1 MLMKKILLLSTL
13 VMGATLAMADN
24 KTINVTTAGSL
35 STLISES
42 EKETVTELTLTGNI
56 NKSDFLFID
65 TQMKNLESL
74 NIKDVNI
81 QAVTL
86 NEKKYPANEIPDS
99 AFMQNGYENQN
110 NVWVYTGNKNIK
122 SFILPSSITSI
133 GNSAFDEVKATSI
146 DFSNCTALEI
156 IKSHAFDGVQVTS
169 INLSGLTS
177 LKTIGDYAFCQTQAT
192 TINLEGCSAL
202 EALGERAFAQSYFVT
217 SVNLNGCTSFKTV
230 SDRSFLNLAKNS
242 APKSFIIDL
251 SDTQIETIVT
261 SAFQSSKATEYVFPT
276 TLKEIE
282 AKAFYLANA
291 IKKLTF
297 NSASVTIA
305 ENSFQSTVMDNA
317 TIIVPEGAEN
327 TYKDYGFEKA
337 TATTTGINSLI
348 INNKKNGNIYTID
361 GKKVSNANHGLFIVN
376 GKKVLVK

>member
-1 MLMKKILLLSTL
+1 MKKILLLNTL
-13 VMGATLAMADN
+13 VMGATLAMAEN

-35 STLISES
+35 SSLINES
-42 EKETVTELTLTGNI
+42 EIESITELTLTGNI
-56 NKSDFLFID
+56 NKSDFCFID
-65 TQMKNLESL
+65 TTLTKLETL
-74 NIKDVNI
+74 NIKDVTI
-81 QAVTL
+81 EAET
-86 NEKKYPANEIPDS
+86 KHGKTYPANEIPDS
-99 AFMQNGYENQN
+99 AFMQNGYENKN

-133 GNSAFDEVKATSI
+133 GKSAFDDVKATSI
-146 DFSNCTALEI
+146 DFRNCTALET
-156 IKSHAFDGVQVTS
+156 IKSHAFNVAQVTS

-177 LKTIGDYAFCQTQAT
+177 LKTIGDYAFFQTQAT

-202 EALGERAFAQSYFVT
+202 EALGERAFAQNYFVT

-261 SAFQSSKATEYVFPT
+261 SAFQSSKATEYVFPV
-276 TLKEIE
+276 TLKEI
-282 AKAFYLANA
+282 ATKAFYLASA

-305 ENSFQSTVMDNA
+305 ENSFQSTVKTKA
-317 TIIVPEGAEN
+317 TVIVPEGAEE
-327 TYKDYGFEKA
+327 TYKGYGFEKA
-337 TATTTGINSLI
+337 ATTTGINSHVFDTH
-348 INNKKNGNIYTID
+348 KKDKIYTID

-376 GKKVLVK
+376 GKKVFIK

>member
-1 MLMKKILLLSTL
+1 MKKRLLLISAL
-13 VMGATLAMADN
+13 FMGVTLAMAEN

-35 STLISES
+35 SSLINES
-42 EKETVTELTLTGNI
+42 EIESITELTLTGSI
-56 NKSDFLFID
+56 NKSDFHFID
-65 TQMKNLESL
+65 TKLTVLETL

-81 QAVTL
+81 EAET
-86 NEKKYPANEIPDS
+86 KHGKTYPANEIPDS
-99 AFMQNGYENQN
+99 AFMQNGYKNQHD
-110 NVWVYTGNKNIK
+110 VWVYTGNKNIK

-133 GNSAFDEVKATSI
+133 GNSAFYEVKATSI
-146 DFSNCTALEI
+146 DFSNCTALET

-202 EALGERAFAQSYFVT
+202 ESLGERAFAQSYFVT

-242 APKSFIIDL
+242 APTSFIIDL

-305 ENSFQSTVMDNA
+305 ENSFQPTVKTNA
-317 TIIVPEGAEN
+317 TIIVPKGAEE
-327 TYKDYGFEKA
+327 TYKGYGFEKA
-337 TATTTGINSLI
+337 ATTTGINSHVFDTQ
-348 INNKKNGNIYTID
+348 KKYKIYTID
-361 GKKVSNANHGLFIVN
+361 GKKVSEAKHGLFIVN

>member
-13 VMGATLAMADN
+13 VMGATLAMAEN

-86 NEKKYPANEIPDS
+86 NEKEYPANEIPDS
-99 AFMQNGYENQN
+99 AFMQNGYENKN

-133 GNSAFDEVKATSI
+133 GKSAFDDVKATSI
-146 DFSNCTALEI
+146 DFRNCTALET
-156 IKSHAFDGVQVTS
+156 IKSHAFNVAQITS
-169 INLSGLTS
+169 INLSGLTA
-177 LKTIGDYAFCQTQAT
+177 LKSIGDYAFCQTQAT
-192 TINLEGCSAL
+192 SINLEGCNAL
-202 EALGERAFAQSYFVT
+202 ETIGKNAFAQSYFVT

-261 SAFQSSKATEYVFPT
+261 SAFQSSKATEYVFPA
-276 TLKEIE
+276 TLKEI
-282 AKAFYLANA
+282 ATKAFYLASA

-305 ENSFQSTVMDNA
+305 ENSFQSTVKTKA
-317 TIIVPEGAEN
+317 TVIVPEGAEE
-327 TYKDYGFEKA
+327 TYKGYGFEKA
-337 TATTTGINSLI
+337 ATTTGINSLI

>member
-1 MLMKKILLLSTL
+1 MKKRLLLISAL
-13 VMGATLAMADN
+13 FMGVTLAMAEN
-24 KTINVTTAGSL
+24 ETINVTTAGSL
-35 STLISES
+35 SSLINES
-42 EKETVTELTLTGNI
+42 EIESITELTLTGNI

-86 NEKKYPANEIPDS
+86 NEKEYPANEIPDS
-99 AFMQNGYENQN
+99 VFMQNGYENQN

-133 GNSAFDEVKATSI
+133 GNRAFYEVKATSI
-146 DFSNCTALEI
+146 DFSNCTALET

-177 LKTIGDYAFCQTQAT
+177 LKTIGDYAFFQTQAT

-202 EALGERAFAQSYFVT
+202 EALGERAFAQNYFVT

-242 APKSFIIDL
+242 APTSFIIDL
-251 SDTQIETIVT
+251 SDTQIETIVV

-282 AKAFYLANA
+282 AKAFNLANA

-297 NSASVTIA
+297 NSASVTMA
-305 ENSFQSTVMDNA
+305 SNSFPSTVMEKA
-317 TIIVPEGAEN
+317 TIIVPEGAEE
-327 TYKDYGFEKA
+327 TYKGYGFEKA
-337 TATTTGINSLI
+337 STTTGINSHVFDI
-348 INNKKNGNIYTID
+348 WKKDKIYTID
-361 GKKVSNANHGLFIVN
+361 GKKVSEAKHGLFIVN
-376 GKKVLVK
+376 GKKLFMK

>member
-1 MLMKKILLLSTL
+1 MKKRLLLISAL
-13 VMGATLAMADN
+13 FMGVTLAMAEN

-35 STLISES
+35 SSLINES
-42 EKETVTELTLTGNI
+42 EIESITELTLTGNI

-86 NEKKYPANEIPDS
+86 NEKEYPANEIPDS

-133 GNSAFDEVKATSI
+133 GNSAFYEVKATSI
-146 DFSNCTALEI
+146 DFSNCTALET

-169 INLSGLTS
+169 INLSGLTA
-177 LKTIGDYAFCQTQAT
+177 LKSIGDYAFCQTQAT
-192 TINLEGCSAL
+192 SINLEGCSAL

-242 APKSFIIDL
+242 APTSFIIDL
-251 SDTQIETIVT
+251 SDTQIETIVV

-282 AKAFYLANA
+282 EKAFYSANA

-305 ENSFQSTVMDNA
+305 ENSFQSTVKTNA
-317 TIIVPEGAEN
+317 TVIVPEGAEE
-327 TYKDYGFEKA
+327 TYKGYGFEKA
-337 TATTTGINSLI
+337 ATTTGINSHVFDI
-348 INNKKNGNIYTID
+348 WKKEKIYTID
-361 GKKVSNANHGLFIVN
+361 GKKVSEAKHGLFIVN

>member
-1 MLMKKILLLSTL
+1 MKKRLLLISAL
-13 VMGATLAMADN
+13 FMGVTLAMAEN

-35 STLISES
+35 SSLINES
-42 EKETVTELTLTGNI
+42 EIESITELTLTGNI
-56 NKSDFLFID
+56 NKSDFHFID
-65 TQMKNLESL
+65 TKMTALETL
-74 NIKDVNI
+74 NIKDVTI
-81 QAVTL
+81 EAET
-86 NEKKYPANEIPDS
+86 KHGKTYPANEIPDS
-99 AFMQNGYENQN
+99 AFMQNGYKNQHD
-110 NVWVYTGNKNIK
+110 VWVYKGNKNIK
-122 SFILPSSITSI
+122 AYILPASITSI
-133 GNSAFDEVKATSI
+133 GNSAFYEVKATSI

-202 EALGERAFAQSYFVT
+202 EALGERAFAQNYFVT

-242 APKSFIIDL
+242 APTSFIIDL
-251 SDTQIETIVT
+251 ADTKIETIAE
-261 SAFQSSKATEYVFPT
+261 SSFQSSKATEYVFPS

-282 AKAFYLANA
+282 VKAFNFATA

-297 NSASVTIA
+297 NSTTVTLAS
-305 ENSFQSTVMDNA
+305 NSFPSTVMDNA

-337 TATTTGINSLI
+337 ATTTGINNHVFDI
-348 INNKKNGNIYTID
+348 WKKDKIYTID
-361 GKKVSNANHGLFIVN
+361 GKKVSEAKHGLFIVN
-376 GKKVLVK
+376 GKKVLVE

>member
-1 MLMKKILLLSTL
+1 MKKILLLSTL
-13 VMGATLAMADN
+13 VMGATLAMAEN

-35 STLISES
+35 SSLINES
-42 EKETVTELTLTGNI
+42 EIESITELTLTGNI
-56 NKSDFLFID
+56 NKSDFCFID
-65 TQMKNLESL
+65 TTLTKLETL
-74 NIKDVNI
+74 NIKDVTI
-81 QAVTL
+81 EAET
-86 NEKKYPANEIPDS
+86 KHGKTYPANEIPDS

-133 GNSAFDEVKATSI
+133 GNSAFYEVKATSI
-146 DFSNCTALEI
+146 DFSNCTALET

-169 INLSGLTS
+169 INLSGLTA
-177 LKTIGDYAFCQTQAT
+177 LKSIGDYAFCQTQAT

-202 EALGERAFAQSYFVT
+202 ESLGERAFAQNYFVT

-261 SAFQSSKATEYVFPT
+261 SAFQSSKATEYVFPA
-276 TLKEIE
+276 TLKEI
-282 AKAFYLANA
+282 ATKAFYLASA

-305 ENSFQSTVMDNA
+305 ENSFQSTVMDKA

-376 GKKVLVK
+376 GKKVFIK

>member
-1 MLMKKILLLSTL
+1 MKKRLLLISAL
-13 VMGATLAMADN
+13 FMGVTLAMAEN

-35 STLISES
+35 SSLINES
-42 EKETVTELTLTGNI
+42 EIESITELTLTGNI

-86 NEKKYPANEIPDS
+86 NEKEYPANEIPDS
-99 AFMQNGYENQN
+99 AFMQNGYKNQHD
-110 NVWVYTGNKNIK
+110 VWVYTGNKNIK
-122 SFILPSSITSI
+122 TYILPASITSI
-133 GNSAFDEVKATSI
+133 GKSAFDDCKATSI
-146 DFSNCTALEI
+146 DFSNCTALET
-156 IKSHAFDGVQVTS
+156 IKSHAFNVAQITS
-169 INLSGLTS
+169 INLSGLTA
-177 LKTIGDYAFCQTQAT
+177 LKSIGDYAFCQTQAT

-202 EALGERAFAQSYFVT
+202 EALGERAFAQNYFVT

-242 APKSFIIDL
+242 APTSFIIDL
-251 SDTQIETIVT
+251 SDTQIETIVV

-282 AKAFYLANA
+282 EKAFNLANA

-297 NSASVTIA
+297 NSASVTMA
-305 ENSFQSTVMDNA
+305 SNSFPSTVMEKA
-317 TIIVPEGAEN
+317 TIIVPEGAEE
-327 TYKDYGFEKA
+327 TYKGYGFEKA
-337 TATTTGINSLI
+337 ATTTGINSHVFDI
-348 INNKKNGNIYTID
+348 WKKDKIYTID
-361 GKKVSNANHGLFIVN
+361 GKKVSEAKHGLFIVN

>member
-1 MLMKKILLLSTL
+1 MKKILLLSTL

-74 NIKDVNI
+74 NIKDINI

-86 NEKKYPANEIPDS
+86 NEKEYPANEIPDS

-133 GNSAFDEVKATSI
+133 GNRAFYEVKATSI
-146 DFSNCTALEI
+146 DFSNCTALET

-177 LKTIGDYAFCQTQAT
+177 LKTIGDYAFFQTQAT

-202 EALGERAFAQSYFVT
+202 ESLGERAFAQSYFVT
-217 SVNLNGCTSFKTV
+217 SVNLSGCSSLKAAEN
-230 SDRSFLNLAKNS
+230 RCFLNLAKES
-242 APKSFIIDL
+242 KPTTFVIDL
-251 SDTQIETIVT
+251 ADTKIETIAE
-261 SAFQSSKATEYVFPT
+261 SSFQSSKATEYVFPS

-282 AKAFYLANA
+282 EKAFYSANA

-297 NSASVTIA
+297 NSAGVTIA
-305 ENSFQSTVMDNA
+305 SNSFPAGVMTKVTV
-317 TIIVPEGAEN
+317 IVPEGAEE
-327 TYKDYGFEKA
+327 TYKGYGFEKA
-337 TATTTGINSLI
+337 ATTTGINSHVFDTW
-348 INNKKNGNIYTID
+348 KKDKIYTID

>member
-1 MLMKKILLLSTL
+1 
-13 VMGATLAMADN
+13 
-24 KTINVTTAGSL
+24 
-35 STLISES
+35 
-42 EKETVTELTLTGNI
+42 
-56 NKSDFLFID
+56 
-65 TQMKNLESL
+65 MKNLESL

-86 NEKKYPANEIPDS
+86 NEKEYPANEIPDS

-133 GNSAFDEVKATSI
+133 GNSAFYEVKATSI
-146 DFSNCTALEI
+146 DFSNCTALET

-177 LKTIGDYAFCQTQAT
+177 LKTIGDYAFFQTQAT

-202 EALGERAFAQSYFVT
+202 ESLGERAFAQSYFVT

-242 APKSFIIDL
+242 APTSFIIDL
-251 SDTQIETIVT
+251 SDTQIETIVV

-282 AKAFYLANA
+282 EKAFNLANA

-297 NSASVTIA
+297 NSASVTMA
-305 ENSFQSTVMDNA
+305 SNSFPAGVMTKATV
-317 TIIVPEGAEN
+317 IVPEGAEE
-327 TYKDYGFEKA
+327 TYKGYGFEKA
-337 TATTTGINSLI
+337 ATTTGINSHVFDI
-348 INNKKNGNIYTID
+348 WKKDKIYTID
-361 GKKVSNANHGLFIVN
+361 GKKVSEAKHGLFIVN
-376 GKKVLVK
+376 GKKLFMK

>member
-133 GNSAFDEVKATSI
+133 GNSAFYEVKATSI

-202 EALGERAFAQSYFVT
+202 EALGERAFAQNYFVT

>member
-1 MLMKKILLLSTL
+1 MKKRLLLISAL
-13 VMGATLAMADN
+13 FMGVTLAMAEN

-35 STLISES
+35 SSLINES
-42 EKETVTELTLTGNI
+42 EIESITELTLTGNI
-56 NKSDFLFID
+56 NKSDFNFID
-65 TQMKNLESL
+65 TKMTALETL
-74 NIKDVNI
+74 NIKDVTI
-81 QAVTL
+81 EAET
-86 NEKKYPANEIPDS
+86 KHGKTYPANEIPDS

-133 GNSAFDEVKATSI
+133 GNRAFYEVKATSI
-146 DFSNCTALEI
+146 DFSNCTALET

-169 INLSGLTS
+169 INLSGLTA
-177 LKTIGDYAFCQTQAT
+177 LKSIGDYAFCQTQAT
-192 TINLEGCSAL
+192 SINLEGCSAL

-242 APKSFIIDL
+242 APTSFIIDL
-251 SDTQIETIVT
+251 SDTQIETIVV

-282 AKAFYLANA
+282 EKAFYSANA

-305 ENSFQSTVMDNA
+305 ENSFQSTVKTNA
-317 TIIVPEGAEN
+317 TIIVPEGAEE
-327 TYKDYGFEKA
+327 TYKGYGFEKA
-337 TATTTGINSLI
+337 ATTTGINSHVFYTW
-348 INNKKNGNIYTID
+348 KKDKIYTID
-361 GKKVSNANHGLFIVN
+361 GKKVSEAKHGLFIVN

>member
-1 MLMKKILLLSTL
+1 MKKRLLLISVL
-13 VMGATLAMADN
+13 FMGVTLAMAEN

-35 STLISES
+35 SSLINES
-42 EKETVTELTLTGNI
+42 EIESITELTLTGNI
-56 NKSDFLFID
+56 NKSDFHFID
-65 TQMKNLESL
+65 TKMTALETL
-74 NIKDVNI
+74 NIKDVTI
-81 QAVTL
+81 EAET
-86 NEKKYPANEIPDS
+86 KHGKTYPANEIPDS
-99 AFMQNGYENQN
+99 AFMQNGYKNQHD
-110 NVWVYTGNKNIK
+110 VWVYKGNKNIK
-122 SFILPSSITSI
+122 AYILPASITSI
-133 GNSAFDEVKATSI
+133 GKNAFDDCKATSI
-146 DFSNCTALEI
+146 DFSNCTALET
-156 IKSHAFDGVQVTS
+156 IKSHAFNVAQITS
-169 INLSGLTS
+169 INLSGLTA
-177 LKTIGDYAFCQTQAT
+177 LKSIGDYAFCQTQAT
-192 TINLEGCSAL
+192 SINLEGCSAL
-202 EALGERAFAQSYFVT
+202 EALGKNAFAQSYFVT

-337 TATTTGINSLI
+337 ATTTGINSLI

-361 GKKVSNANHGLFIVN
+361 GKKVSEAKHGLFIVN

>member
-1 MLMKKILLLSTL
+1 MLMKKILPLITL
-13 VMGATLAMADN
+13 VMGATLAMAEN

-35 STLISES
+35 SSLINES
-42 EKETVTELTLTGNI
+42 EIESITELTLTGNI
-56 NKSDFLFID
+56 NKSDFCFID
-65 TQMKNLESL
+65 TTLTKLETL
-74 NIKDVNI
+74 NIKDVTI
-81 QAVTL
+81 EAET
-86 NEKKYPANEIPDS
+86 KHGKTYPANEIPDS

-133 GNSAFDEVKATSI
+133 GKSAFDEVKATSI
-146 DFSNCTALEI
+146 DFSNCTALET

-177 LKTIGDYAFCQTQAT
+177 LKTIGDYAFFQTQAT

-202 EALGERAFAQSYFVT
+202 ESLGERAFAQSYFVT

-230 SDRSFLNLAKNS
+230 SDRSFLNLAKES
-242 APKSFIIDL
+242 KPTTFVIDL
-251 SDTQIETIVT
+251 ADTKIETIAE
-261 SAFQSSKATEYVFPT
+261 SSFQSSKATEYVFPS

-282 AKAFYLANA
+282 AKAFLATA

-297 NSASVTIA
+297 NSTTVTLAS
-305 ENSFQSTVMDNA
+305 NSFPSTVMDNA

>member
-1 MLMKKILLLSTL
+1 MKKILLLSTL
-13 VMGATLAMADN
+13 VMGATLAMAEN

-35 STLISES
+35 SSLINES
-42 EKETVTELTLTGNI
+42 EIESITELTLTGNI
-56 NKSDFLFID
+56 NKRDFLFID

-86 NEKKYPANEIPDS
+86 NEKEYPANEIPDS
-99 AFMQNGYENQN
+99 AFMQNGYENKN

-133 GNSAFDEVKATSI
+133 GNSAFDDVKATSI
-146 DFSNCTALEI
+146 DFRNCTALET
-156 IKSHAFDGVQVTS
+156 IKSHAFNVAQITS
-169 INLSGLTS
+169 INLSGLTA
-177 LKTIGDYAFCQTQAT
+177 LKSIGDYAFCQTQAT
-192 TINLEGCSAL
+192 SINLEGCNAL
-202 EALGERAFAQSYFVT
+202 ETIGKNAFAQSYFVT

-242 APKSFIIDL
+242 APKSLAISL
-251 SDTQIETIVT
+251 ADTKIETIVGT
-261 SAFQSSKATEYVFPT
+261 SFQSSKATEYVFPS

-282 AKAFYLANA
+282 AKAFNLATA

-297 NSASVTIA
+297 NSTTVTLAS
-305 ENSFQSTVMDNA
+305 NSFPSTVMEKT

-376 GKKVLVK
+376 GKKVFIK

>member
-1 MLMKKILLLSTL
+1 MEKRLLLISAL
-13 VMGATLAMADN
+13 FMGVTLAMAEN

-35 STLISES
+35 SSLINES
-42 EKETVTELTLTGNI
+42 EIESITELTLTGNI

-65 TQMKNLESL
+65 TQMKSLESL

-86 NEKKYPANEIPDS
+86 NEKEYPANEIPDS
-99 AFMQNGYENQN
+99 AFMQNGYKNQHD
-110 NVWVYTGNKNIK
+110 VWVYTGNKNIK
-122 SFILPSSITSI
+122 TYILPASITSI
-133 GNSAFDEVKATSI
+133 GKSAFDDCKATSI
-146 DFSNCTALEI
+146 DFSNCTALET
-156 IKSHAFDGVQVTS
+156 IKSHAFNVAQITS
-169 INLSGLTS
+169 INLSGLTA
-177 LKTIGDYAFCQTQAT
+177 LKSIGDYAFCQTQAT

-202 EALGERAFAQSYFVT
+202 EALGERAFAQNYFVT

-242 APKSFIIDL
+242 APTSFIIDL
-251 SDTQIETIVT
+251 SDTQIETIVV

-282 AKAFYLANA
+282 AKAFNFATA

-297 NSASVTIA
+297 NSTTVTLAS
-305 ENSFQSTVMDNA
+305 NSFPSTVMDNA

-361 GKKVSNANHGLFIVN
+361 GKKVSNVNHGLFIVN

>member
-1 MLMKKILLLSTL
+1 MKKRLLLISAL
-13 VMGATLAMADN
+13 FMGVTLAMAEN

-35 STLISES
+35 SSLINES
-42 EKETVTELTLTGNI
+42 EIETITELTLTGNI
-56 NKSDFLFID
+56 NKSDFCFID
-65 TQMKNLESL
+65 TTLTKLETL
-74 NIKDVNI
+74 NIKDVTI
-81 QAVTL
+81 EAET
-86 NEKKYPANEIPDS
+86 KHGKTYPANEIPDS
-99 AFMQNGYENQN
+99 AFMQNGYKNQN

-133 GNSAFDEVKATSI
+133 GNSAFYEVKATSI
-146 DFSNCTALEI
+146 DFSNCTALET

-177 LKTIGDYAFCQTQAT
+177 LKTIGDYAFFQTQAT

-202 EALGERAFAQSYFVT
+202 ELLGERAFAQSYFVT
-217 SVNLNGCTSFKTV
+217 NVNLNGCTSFKTV

-242 APKSFIIDL
+242 APTSFIIDL
-251 SDTQIETIVT
+251 SDTQIETIVV

-282 AKAFYLANA
+282 EKAFYSANA

-305 ENSFQSTVMDNA
+305 ENSFQSTVKTNA
-317 TIIVPEGAEN
+317 TVIVPEGAEK
-327 TYKDYGFEKA
+327 TYKGYGFEKA
-337 TATTTGINSLI
+337 ATTTGINSHVFDI
-348 INNKKNGNIYTID
+348 WKKEKIYTID
-361 GKKVSNANHGLFIVN
+361 GKKVSEAKHGLFIVN